1 MERQAYQTDLTDA
14 QWAQLEALLPT
25 PKTGGRPRLHSQ
37 REILNG
43 IFYWLRSG
51 CAWHLL
57 PHDLPRWKTVYHYF
71 RLWRLEGLWGRLH
84 DTLRGLVRVRAG
96 RQPQASAGIVDSQSV
111 KTTTVGGP
119 TRGYD
124 GAKKVK
130 GRKRHV
136 LVDTLGLIIRAKVQA
151 ADVPDRE
158 GAKEL
163 FEAAH
168 LVTPRLEHIWADGG
182 YRGALR
188 TWARETLGWTI
199 EIVQHPNAGIH
210 GVWAPAGAHID
221 WAQVLPPKRF
231 HVLPRRWVVE
241 RTFAWLGAYRRLNR
255 DYEYL
260 PETSEAIIHL
270 AMTRL
275 MLNRLAQA

>member
-1 MERQAYQTDLTDA
+1 MVCYSRAMERQTYQTDLTDA
-14 QWAQLEALLPT
+14 QWAHLAALLPP
-25 PKTGGRPRLHSQ
+25 PKTGGRPRLYTQ

-51 CAWHLL
+51 CAWHWL

-84 DTLRGLVRVRAG
+84 DTLRGFVRVRAG
-96 RQPQASAGIVDSQSV
+96 RQPHASAGIVDSQSV
-111 KTTTVGGP
+111 KTTAVGGP

-136 LVDTLGLIIRAKVQA
+136 LVDTLGLIIQAKVQP

-158 GAKEL
+158 GAQAL

-168 LVTPRLEHIWADGG
+168 LVTPRLAHIWADGG
-182 YRGALR
+182 YRGA
-188 TWARETLGWTI
+188 
-199 EIVQHPNAGIH
+199 
-210 GVWAPAGAHID
+210 
-221 WAQVLPPKRF
+221 
-231 HVLPRRWVVE
+231 
-241 RTFAWLGAYRRLNR
+241 
-255 DYEYL
+255 
-260 PETSEAIIHL
+260 
-270 AMTRL
+270 
-275 MLNRLAQA
+275 